1 MSELPP
7 SPGDTFGAAG
17 ADAGV
22 GPGATD
28 ELEGESGPT
37 DVLDLLLHTEP
48 DLSPAEIERKM
59 GVGPAP
65 SNAIVGMRKMLHG
78 ATGRGGGSGTPALVN
93 FGAAAYHAVG
103 GLEGRGDGADAG
115 DELGGASDEEIADA
129 YAQAA
134 QEE

>member
-7 SPGDTFGAAG
+7 TPGDTLGSAGEAAG
-17 ADAGV
+17 ASPDGAPGV
-22 GPGATD
+22 EETEAK
-28 ELEGESGPT
+28 

-48 DLSPAEIERKM
+48 DLSPADIERKM

-65 SNAIVGMRKMLHG
+65 SNAIVGVRKVLHG

-103 GLEGRGDGADAG
+103 FDTGDEPEPEVEETSDQEVADAFSAAAKEG
-115 DELGGASDEEIADA
+115 EL
-129 YAQAA
+129 
-134 QEE
+134 